1 MNPVI
6 EPLAPLAAEDRARA
20 EHYAILSR
28 LFARAP
34 DAAWLAGLPVLAAHW
49 DADPGALGLAW
60 RQLAAAARQHDA
72 ESIEDEYTR
81 LFLTI
86 GRPAVMLYGSYYQA
100 GFLMEEPLV
109 ELRDDLAALGIGRRQ
124 GVGESEDHFSAL
136 ADVMRHLILAGSDP
150 ASLARQKVFF
160 IRHLAPWTDELAQAL
175 ESAEEPGFYART
187 APLLRAFFAVE
198 RLAFDLVD

>member
-1 MNPVI
+1 MSLVI
-6 EPLAPLAAEDRARA
+6 EPAAPLAAEDQARA

-34 DAAWLAGLPVLAAHW
+34 DPAWLTGLPALAAHW
-49 DADPGALGLAW
+49 SSAPGALGLAW
-60 RQLAAAARQHDA
+60 QQLATAAREHDA
-72 ESIEDEYTR
+72 ESIDDEYTR

-109 ELRDDLAALGIGRRQ
+109 ELRRDLAELGISRRQ
-124 GVGESEDHFSAL
+124 GIGESEDHFAAL
-136 ADVMRHLILAGSDP
+136 AEVMRHLILGGSDP
-150 ASLARQKVFF
+150 ANLARQKAFF
-160 IRHLAPWTDELAQAL
+160 IRHLAPWVDELAQAL
-175 ESAEEPGFYART
+175 ESAEAPGFYART